1 MEYNAPL
8 ILTKLNIPR
17 LSDDL
22 VERPHLYERLNRGL
36 NRKLTLISAPAGY
49 GKTTLAA
56 TWLQDSPYPVAWLS
70 LDEDDSDLIVFI
82 TYIVAAIQTIFPGA
96 CPQTQSLRKA
106 PRLPPLDYISTTL
119 INEIAELPVDFSTSS
134 GPSFVLVLDDFHAI
148 HNDLINQLLTK
159 LINNLPLQLHLV
171 ICTRTDPHLPLS
183 RLRVHRQMTEIRT
196 PDLCFSQEEV
206 NTYLEQALGE
216 KQSSEI
222 AALLEEKTEGWVA
235 GLRLAAFSM
244 LSIDDS
250 AEFIKNFK
258 GVHYNVMDFLVD
270 EVLASQPQA
279 VNDFLL
285 QTSLL
290 RHFCVP
296 LCEAVTDNNF
306 NESQEILAEIERQNL
321 FLIPLD
327 FERSWY
333 RYHHLFQDLLRSRL
347 RDQFNKEELATL
359 HSKASAWLAGNGFI
373 EEALRHA
380 LAAGAAPEAAQLV
393 EQNRHNALNREDWIT
408 LERWLDMLPEETIQR
423 RPALLL
429 ARAWVLDIRT
439 QLRGIPHLLQEA
451 EARLSAGD
459 ATYAESEL
467 QGLHGEI
474 DALWSIVLQWNDKSQ
489 QALEHA
495 QRAVKWIPDAHSFA
509 RSMAITFLALAYQ
522 STGQAKSGL
531 SALSEALTA
540 ADGQHDTLIAR
551 MLYAQTYVHL
561 LEGNLYQAARSID
574 QLQNMLSASEL
585 PIANVIVHWLSGHIR
600 YEWNNLDAASQH
612 LNSVLN
618 LRYAGGYIMAH
629 DSLLNLALT
638 YHSLGMQEKADETLD
653 ALRGFAQESG
663 NFGRL
668 HEIDSFEARLSILRG
683 DLLPA
688 AHWAETVHLDKPK
701 TTFFFLE
708 FPWATKARVLIAQ
721 GTEASLREAIQ
732 LLEELIAY
740 AESLHITYRQIG
752 LLALMALAFEKQ
764 GRRDDALAVLKR
776 SVRLAQPGGFIR
788 TYVDLGPDM
797 TSLLYQL
804 AERGVEPEYLGQVLV
819 AFNGPAAD
827 DRRKTKVSVSTS
839 LMVEPLT
846 RRELEILKLLN
857 TGLSNQ
863 EIAQALVISP
873 LTVKRHASN
882 IYFKLGVS
890 GRVKAIAQAK
900 ALGILP
906 LD

>member
-1 MEYNAPL
+1 
-8 ILTKLNIPR
+8 
-17 LSDDL
+17 
-22 VERPHLYERLNRGL
+22 
-36 NRKLTLISAPAGY
+36 
-49 GKTTLAA
+49 
-56 TWLQDSPYPVAWLS
+56 
-70 LDEDDSDLIVFI
+70 
-82 TYIVAAIQTIFPGA
+82 
-96 CPQTQSLRKA
+96 
-106 PRLPPLDYISTTL
+106 
-119 INEIAELPVDFSTSS
+119 
-134 GPSFVLVLDDFHAI
+134 
-148 HNDLINQLLTK
+148 
-159 LINNLPLQLHLV
+159 
-171 ICTRTDPHLPLS
+171 
-183 RLRVHRQMTEIRT
+183 
-196 PDLCFSQEEV
+196 
-206 NTYLEQALGE
+206 
-216 KQSSEI
+216 
-222 AALLEEKTEGWVA
+222 
-235 GLRLAAFSM
+235 
-244 LSIDDS
+244 
-250 AEFIKNFK
+250 
-258 GVHYNVMDFLVD
+258 MDFLVD

-296 LCEAVTDNNF
+296 LCEAVTDNNLD
-306 NESQEILAEIERQNL
+306 ESQEILAEIERQNL

-347 RDQFNKEELATL
+347 RDQFNKEEVATL
-359 HSKASAWLAGNGFI
+359 HSKASAWLAGNGLI

-380 LAAGAAPEAAQLV
+380 LDAGAVPEAAQLV
-393 EQNRHNALNREDWIT
+393 EQHRHNVLNREDWVT

-439 QLRGIPHLLQEA
+439 QLRGIPHLLEEA

-459 ATYAESEL
+459 ATYTESEL
-467 QGLHGEI
+467 RGLRGEI
-474 DALWSIVLQWNDKSQ
+474 DALWSIVLQWNDECQ

-495 QRAVKWIPDAHSFA
+495 LRAVECVPVAHSFA
-509 RSMAITFLALAYQ
+509 RSMAVTFLALAYQ

-561 LEGNLYQAARSID
+561 MEGNLYQAAQTID
-574 QLQNMLSASEL
+574 HLQNMLSDAEL
-585 PIANVIVHWLSGHIR
+585 PIANVIVHWLSGRIH
-600 YEWNNLDAASQH
+600 YEWNNLEVANHH

-618 LRYAGGYIMAH
+618 LRYAGGYIMVH
-629 DSLLNLALT
+629 DSMLNLALT
-638 YHSLGMQEKADETLD
+638 YHSLGMQTKADETLT
-653 ALRGFAQESG
+653 ALRGYAQESE
-663 NFGRL
+663 NLTRL
-668 HEIDSFEARLSILRG
+668 QEIDSFEARLSILRG
-683 DLLPA
+683 NFQPA
-688 AHWAETVHLDKPK
+688 VNWAETVHLDKPK

-708 FPWATKARVLIAQ
+708 FPWATKVRALIAH
-721 GTEASLREAIQ
+721 GTEASLREARQ
-732 LLEELIAY
+732 SLEELLVY

-752 LLALMALAFEKQ
+752 LLALLALAFEKQ
-764 GRRDDALAVLKR
+764 GRRDDALVALKR

-797 TSLLYQL
+797 ARLLYQL

-819 AFNGPAAD
+819 AFKGPATD

-846 RRELEILKLLN
+846 QRELEILKLMN
-857 TGLSNQ
+857 AGLSNQ

-882 IYFKLGVS
+882 IYAKLGVS
-890 GRVKAIAQAK
+890 GRVKAVAQATV
-900 ALGILP
+900 LGILP
-906 LD
+906 PD